1 MKFIPMIYW
10 LNVAKQRIKVEEEEE
25 EEEAKCAPRIQN
37 LWARIMTMIH

>member
-25 EEEAKCAPRIQN
+25 EEAKCAPRIQN